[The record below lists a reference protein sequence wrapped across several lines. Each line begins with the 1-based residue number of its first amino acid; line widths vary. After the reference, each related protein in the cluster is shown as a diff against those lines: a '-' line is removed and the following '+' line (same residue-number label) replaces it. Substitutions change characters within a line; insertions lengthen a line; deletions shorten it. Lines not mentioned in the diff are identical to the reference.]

1 MPEHHISHDPVGPQP
16 ARSTP
21 AGQASV
27 AALERRPAGP
37 AATDSRLREA
47 VEIVSSQK
55 CEVLSLDF
63 FDTLMWRKVPEPVNA
78 FYLLG
83 AQLEADRRLAPD
95 IDASAFAALRQGAE
109 LRARQEREA
118 DGRGEEVTLREIC
131 ARIPESVLRDLTIDG
146 LIEREVGLERSLLV
160 PDLDV
165 VELVR
170 LAGERGVRTVCVS
183 DTYFGESHLR
193 SFLAA
198 GPAGALDIERVY
210 ASSAHG
216 VGKGGGLWRIVLD
229 DLGVKPAKVVHVG
242 DNHEADVAAA
252 GRAGVRGIYFER
264 RPEALARVLE
274 RENLHAIGPLSPYHG
289 DYGLTAL
296 RSKVLHRVEAE
307 SQPPELKPFWD
318 FGAASIGPPLAG
330 FADWVQERAV
340 EAGVS
345 TVFCM
350 MREGEILSELVNT
363 AGASVPEPVRANPI
377 WLSRQVC
384 ARASIV
390 DGSEAELGRLFLR
403 RRMPTVSEFC
413 ATLGV
418 DHSELADFA
427 DLGGAR
433 LHEPALGARLVR
445 RLASDREQ
453 RGRIVAGSAELRSRL
468 VRYVES
474 VRPPGEERIV
484 LVDLGWGATIQTL
497 LDEVLR
503 EAGSDLK
510 TTGLYL
516 MTTDRAANRMLD
528 GADVRGYL
536 ANAGHPAGPVDAFM
550 RSPEILEQIC
560 MPDHGSQVDLDASL
574 EPVLGPAESEPFQSA
589 QRATVQKGIK
599 SFQREWLR
607 YRTTVPAALVPLHEY
622 GQDRL
627 RSILVRSLT
636 APTSDE
642 AALFAG
648 WLHDENFGSTA
659 LESLVPQASVRAA
672 AYLEPNAVMKSSMA
686 DLYWPFGLAA
696 LHDQHL
702 SRAVEASA
710 SGVVSS
716 DAFSSRLETGD
727 VEIYCDRGWGFR
739 RQGMTN
745 VPGRRNRLGLTY
757 AKATVVG
764 DIVRRVRID
773 PARLPCVVRMDWIR
787 LRCHPRGSGDTV
799 TLDFDTP
806 EKLGQLTMSGMRP
819 LGPGSYLVRGI
830 DPNVVIDLEKFIAR
844 EVHTVD
850 VECGFAVL
858 GIPPAGLGGAIATL
872 REQLRERAKR
882 GALGAPARLAYGL
895 MRKLG

>member
-1 MPEHHISHDPVGPQP
+1 MPEHDISNDPIGARPGRAAAEGQGP
-16 ARSTP
+16 
-21 AGQASV
+21 V
-27 AALERRPAGP
+27 AAIGRRAPGP
-37 AATDSRLREA
+37 AATDARLRTA
-47 VEIVSSQK
+47 VEIVAGGG

-78 FYLLG
+78 FSLLG
-83 AQLEADRRLAPD
+83 ARLDADGLLAPD
-95 IDASAFAALRQGAE
+95 IDASAFAVLRQRAE
-109 LRARQEREA
+109 QRARQAREL

-131 ARIPESVLRDLTIDG
+131 AFIPQAVLRDITLDG
-146 LIEREVGLERSLLV
+146 LVDREVELERSLLV

-170 LAGERGVRTVCVS
+170 LAGEHDVRTVCVS
-183 DTYFGESHLR
+183 DTYFGEGHLR
-193 SFLAA
+193 SFLGS
-198 GPAGALDIERVY
+198 GPAASLEIERVF

-216 VGKGGGLWRIVLD
+216 VGKEGGLWRIVLD
-229 DLGVKPAKVVHVG
+229 DLGVKPAKVIHVG

-264 RPEALARVLE
+264 RPDGLARVVH
-274 RENLHAIGPLSPYHG
+274 REALHATAPLSPYHG

-307 SQPPELKPFWD
+307 SQPPELKAFWS

-330 FADWVQERAV
+330 FADWVQERAG

-345 TVFCM
+345 RVFCM
-350 MREGEILSELVNT
+350 MREGKIVSELVN
-363 AGASVPEPVRANPI
+363 AAAASVSAPVDARPI

-390 DGSEAELGRLFLR
+390 DGSAEELGRLFQR
-403 RRMPTVSEFC
+403 RRMPTVAEFC

-418 DHSELADFA
+418 DCAELRDFA
-427 DLGGAR
+427 DMAGAR
-433 LHEPALGARLVR
+433 LHQPALAAQLVE
-445 RLASDREQ
+445 RLASDMEL
-453 RGRIVAGSAELRSRL
+453 RGRIVASSGELRSRL

-474 VRPPGEERIV
+474 VRPPGEKRIV

-497 LDEVLR
+497 LDGLLR
-503 EAGSDLK
+503 EAGSEVK

-516 MTTDRAANRMLD
+516 MTTGRAADRMLD
-528 GADVRGYL
+528 GADVHGYL
-536 ANAGHPAGPVDAFM
+536 ANAGQPEAPVEAFM

-560 MPDHGSQVDLDASL
+560 MPDHGSQVDLDSSL
-574 EPVLGPAESEPFQSA
+574 EPVLEAADSEPFQSA
-589 QRATVQKGIK
+589 QRESVQKGVK

-607 YRTTVPAALVPLHEY
+607 YRTCAPEALVALHEH

-636 APTSDE
+636 APTTDE

-648 WLHDENFGSTA
+648 WLHDENFGSQGQEA
-659 LESLVPQASVRAA
+659 LVPPMSARAA
-672 AYLEPNAVMKSSMA
+672 RYLEPRVVMTTSMA
-686 DLYWPFGLAA
+686 ELYWPFGLAA
-696 LHDQHL
+696 LHNQHL
-702 SRAVEASA
+702 ARAVEAA
-710 SGVVSS
+710 TSGVVPW
-716 DAFSSRLETGD
+716 DAFSSALETGD

-739 RQGMTN
+739 RQGMVT

-757 AKATVVG
+757 ANGTVVG

-773 PARLPCVVRMDWIR
+773 PAKLPCVVRIDFIR
-787 LRCHPRGSGDTV
+787 LRCSPRGTGDTV

-806 EKLGQLTMSGMRP
+806 ERLEQITTSGMRSI
-819 LGPGSYLVRGI
+819 GPSSYIVRGF
-830 DPNVVIDLEKFIAR
+830 DPNVVIDLNSFLPR

-850 VECGFAVL
+850 VECGLAVL
-858 GIPPAGLGGAIATL
+858 PLPRSALGAIATL
-872 REQLRERAKR
+872 QEQLRERAKR
-882 GALGAPARLAYGL
+882 SALGAPARLAYAL
-895 MRKLG
+895 MRRLE